1 MLNKWYLYVVE
12 CADGTLYTGITTD
25 VKRRINEHKYSF
37 KSAKYTRSRRPV
49 TLLMANEHESH
60 SSAAK
65 AEWRF
70 KRLTRKQKLE
80 KINASKNEK
89 SILL

>member
-1 MLNKWYLYVVE
+1 MSKKWYLYVVE

-25 VKRRINEHKYSF
+25 VKRRVNEHNYSV

-49 TLLMANEHESH
+49 ALVMVKEHESH
-60 SSAAK
+60 SLAAK

-70 KRLTRKQKLE
+70 KRFTRKQKLE
-80 KINASKNEK
+80 KINDSKNEK
-89 SILL
+89 